1 MSNATNTIAGDIQ
14 LAGDLAG
21 NNNAAS
27 PALTNTAVTPGSY
40 TLAALTVDSKGRITA
55 ASNGT
60 VTLSGDVTGPTTA
73 TVLSNTAVT
82 PGSYTNSNITVDS
95 KGRIT
100 AASNGTSSLSGD
112 VTGPFNNTVLT
123 NTAVTPGTYSYATIT
138 VDAKGRITSATTN
151 ASPTAPIA
159 TYTTQGTVQVTENT
173 GLTLAAGVLSGTLAT
188 NTVYGVVKSA
198 DTNNI
203 TITAGAIDVGPNIP
217 KLNAVNTFTKA
228 IRTTP
233 QALTSST
240 SIAVD
245 ASLSN
250 VYTLTLGHNGTLNNP
265 TNLGAG
271 RYTFIITQDGTGGRT
286 LTYGSSFVFPS
297 GHDKVL
303 STGANSVNV
312 LTCVSNGTSLFCT
325 LAKNFV

>member
-1 MSNATNTIAGDIQ
+1 MANATQTIAGDVQ

-40 TLAALTVDSKGRITA
+40 SLASITVDSKGRLTA
-55 ASNGT
+55 ASNGSI
-60 VTLSGDVTGPTTA
+60 TLAGDVTGPTSA

-82 PGSYTNSNITVDS
+82 PGSYTNSNITVDA

-100 AASNGTSSLSGD
+100 SASNGASSLSGD
-112 VTGPFNNTVLT
+112 VTGPFSATVLS
-123 NTAVTPGTYSYATIT
+123 NTAVTPGTYNYATIT
-138 VDAKGRITSATTN
+138 VDAKGRITAASTN
-151 ASPTAPIA
+151 AAPTAPTA
-159 TYTTQGTVQVTENT
+159 SYVAKGTVQITADT
-173 GLTLAAGVLSGTLAT
+173 GLTISSGNLSGTLAT

-198 DTNNI
+198 DVNNI

-217 KLNAVNTFTKA
+217 KLNTVNTFTKA

-233 QALTSST
+233 SALTSST
-240 SIAVD
+240 SIALD

-250 VYTLTLGHNGTLNNP
+250 VYTLTIGHNATLNNP

-271 RYTFIITQDGTGGRT
+271 RYTFIIKQDATGSRT
-286 LTYGSSFVFPS
+286 LTYGSSFIFPT

-303 STGANSVNV
+303 STAANSVNV
-312 LTCVSNGTSLFCT
+312 VTCVSNGTYLYCT